1 MSAIQDLLA
10 QVLCTELDIGH
21 GGREGNLVVE
31 PDGFVIALELIAYET
46 DTAY

>member
-10 QVLCTELDIGH
+10 QMLCTRLGIGH
-21 GGREGNLVVE
+21 EGERELAVE
-31 PDGFVIALELIAYET
+31 PDGFVIALKLKAYET